1 LNVDA
6 SEFKG
11 SIDEL
16 SKMLQ
21 KKLHKEITIQGNKL
35 QIDGV
40 SASKIRDALRQSLY
54 KLEPNA
60 YNVIS
65 KSGSLKVKKLKPRS
79 RRSKQKK
86 GIPPSAPRTMPYFFP
101 GRLS

>member
-1 LNVDA
+1 LNVDT
-6 SEFKG
+6 SEYEG
-11 SIDEL
+11 SIHIL

-21 KKLHKEITIQGNKL
+21 KKLQKEIAVHGNNF

-60 YNVIS
+60 YHVIS
-65 KSGSLKVKKLKPRS
+65 KSGSFKVKKLKPSS

>member
-1 LNVDA
+1 MNIDA
-6 SEFKG
+6 SEFEG
-11 SIDEL
+11 SIDNL

-21 KKLHKEITIQGNKL
+21 KKLQKEIAIHGKKL
-35 QIDGV
+35 QIDEV
-40 SASKIRDALRQSLY
+40 STSRVRDVLRQSLY

-60 YNVIS
+60 YHVIS

-101 GRLS
+101 GRIS